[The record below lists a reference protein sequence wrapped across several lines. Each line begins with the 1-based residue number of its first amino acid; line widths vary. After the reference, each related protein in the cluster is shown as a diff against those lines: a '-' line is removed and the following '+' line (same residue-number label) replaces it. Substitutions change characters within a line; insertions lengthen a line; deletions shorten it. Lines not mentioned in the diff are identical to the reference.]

1 MAEAFS
7 FHAAIEKPVVF
18 ADFDSKEVKKG
29 MRGIGRDVV
38 KIARKMISRKTVSK
52 AFETPGKVTGALQAS
67 ISQRVSKS
75 GFSAIIASRDTAGFR
90 KRTDGDFF
98 YPYALVY
105 GHVGRGKQL
114 RRNGK
119 RVHRKN
125 EGKKVAQPRA
135 NFIVKAAEIYGQ
147 TRYQAEVAKV
157 LENAIKPGIVEGFL
171 K

>member
-7 FHAAIEKPVVF
+7 FHATLEKPVVF
-18 ADFDSKEVKKG
+18 ADFDPAEVKKG
-29 MRGIGRDVV
+29 MRRVGADVT
-38 KIARKMISRKTVSK
+38 KIARKLISRKTISK
-52 AFETPGKVTGALQAS
+52 AFENPGKVTGALQAS
-67 ISQRVSKS
+67 VSAKTSKS
-75 GFSAIIASRDTAGFR
+75 GFSAIVASRDTSGFQ
-90 KRTDGDFF
+90 KKTDGNFF

-105 GHVGRGKQL
+105 GHVAPGGQM

-125 EGKKVAQPRA
+125 EGKKVAQPRS